1 MTERELKKLN
11 RTDLLEMLL
20 ALSREN
26 EELSDKVTRL
36 QAALDDRI
44 VRIEKSGSLA
54 EAILMV
60 NGMFEAT
67 QAACD
72 QYTHNIRQRYQQ
84 QEQYCQ
90 RMEQETREKCEELVR
105 QAQKQVDAYR
115 DQAEREIHAMYEQF
129 LQATGRTNNA
139 PGQEMKR

>member
-1 MTERELKKLN
+1 MTEKELKKLS

-20 ALSREN
+20 ALSKEN
-26 EELSDKVTRL
+26 EILSDKVTRL

-44 VRIEKSGSLA
+44 VRIENSGSLA

-72 QYTHNIRQRYQQ
+72 QYTHNIRQRH
-84 QEQYCQ
+84 QEQELICQ
-90 RMEQETREKCEELVR
+90 RMEEEAREHCRILIEEAQMKADEYRKHAEEEIRALYDIFLQETKRTYDVSGREK
-105 QAQKQVDAYR
+105 K
-115 DQAEREIHAMYEQF
+115 
-129 LQATGRTNNA
+129 
-139 PGQEMKR
+139 